1 MNSKPL
7 PVHIIVVPMSFAP
20 ERHPMKRIFWSLA
33 IMLAC
38 AFAVQAQSRSVKV
51 HVHVILVDSELN
63 QKPVPFLHVAFLK
76 GDKTSLDVKT
86 GLDGIAETA
95 LPPGAYTVTT
105 SKPVDFD
112 GKRYSWSQRVTLTG
126 TERAIDLTNENAKV
140 EDNAV
145 ATPPRSSGASS
156 GDLTEQFKK
165 LKNTVVTVISESG
178 HGTGFFVDG
187 KGLIL
192 TNQHVVA
199 QSQYLAVQFDRE
211 RKIAA
216 RLIASDA
223 QKDVALL
230 WVNMS
235 ALPSAKPAVLAPSS
249 GGHTPVQEG
258 ERVFTIGSP
267 LSLDKIITTGI
278 VSKVDAHTLMSDI
291 NINPGNS
298 GGPLFNNAGQVVGLT
313 TFGTS
318 AERGPGVSGVV
329 RIEEALALLE
339 ENRGKATGTPPPAAL
354 LPVEPLTPYPVEGLK
369 AVLQGEK
376 FDARPYYFYAGDF
389 EVALSTP
396 PFDYREKEEDRLRA
410 ERTQKKRNR
419 RDTNSPE
426 ASQQDADRED
436 TPRDWDSE
444 AGGNRAVLGVYV
456 VPKVREGFGSALSRS
471 LRNGYGAAN
480 LKFKTDFQSMKL
492 FCGEKEIQPIHPG
505 RIPLTVN
512 VRNATVKLEDSTYK
526 GAYFYPPDAVN
537 PQCGTVKIAIYS
549 SKSGEPVIK
558 TLEGNTTTRIWAD
571 FDAFRRADAEAHST
585 QAQK

>member
-1 MNSKPL
+1 
-7 PVHIIVVPMSFAP
+7 
-20 ERHPMKRIFWSLA
+20 MKRIFLSAA
-33 IMLAC
+33 ILC
-38 AFAVQAQSRSVKV
+38 AFAFAAQGQSHSAKV
-51 HVHVILVDSELN
+51 HVHVVLVDAEFN
-63 QKPVPFLHVAFLK
+63 QKPIPFLNVVFLK
-76 GDKTSLDVKT
+76 GDKTSFDVKT
-86 GLDGIAETA
+86 GLDGAAEIA
-95 LPPGAYTVTT
+95 LPAGTYTVTT
-105 SKPVDFD
+105 AKPVEFA
-112 GKRYSWSQRVTLTG
+112 GKRYSWSLRVTIAG
-126 TERAIDLTNENAKV
+126 AEKSVDLTNDNAKQ
-140 EDNAV
+140 EENSAAAAV
-145 ATPPRSSGASS
+145 SNLGNSGASN
-156 GDLTEQFKK
+156 GDLTQHFKK

-192 TNQHVVA
+192 TNQHVVG

-211 RKIAA
+211 HKITA

-230 WVNMS
+230 WANMG
-235 ALPSAKPAVLAPSS
+235 AFPGAIPAVLSRPNA
-249 GGHTPVQEG
+249 GHSTVQEG

-278 VSKVDAHTLMSDI
+278 VSKVDAHTIMSDV

-339 ENRGKATGTPPPAAL
+339 QNRAKASGTPPPAAL
-354 LPVEPLTPYPVEGLK
+354 LPVEPLTPYPTGGLK
-369 AVLQGEK
+369 AALQGEK
-376 FDARPYYFYAGDF
+376 FDPKPYYMNAGDF

-419 RDTNSPE
+419 RDSGNSDAAQQE
-426 ASQQDADRED
+426 ANADDA
-436 TPRDWDSE
+436 PRDWESE
-444 AGGNRAVLGVYV
+444 TGGHRAVFGVYV
-456 VPKVREGFGSALSRS
+456 VPKVKEGFGSAFTRS

-492 FCGEKEIQPIHPG
+492 FCGEKEIQPIFPG

-512 VRNATVKLEDSTYK
+512 VRNSSVKMEDSSYK
-526 GAYFYPPDAVN
+526 GAYLYPPDAVN
-537 PQCGTVKIAIYS
+537 PSCKSVKIEIYS
-549 SKSGEPVIK
+549 SKSPEPTVKI
-558 TLEGNTTTRIWAD
+558 LDANTADRIWAD
-571 FDAFRRADAEAHST
+571 FDAFRRADTDAHST
-585 QAQK
+585 QASN

>member
-1 MNSKPL
+1 
-7 PVHIIVVPMSFAP
+7 
-20 ERHPMKRIFWSLA
+20 MKRLCWSVA
-33 IMLAC
+33 ILFAC
-38 AFAVQAQSRSVKV
+38 AFAAQAQSRSVKV

-63 QKPVPFLHVAFLK
+63 QKPVPFLNVTLK
-76 GDKTSLDVKT
+76 GAATSSDVKT
-86 GLDGIAETA
+86 RLDGAAETT

-105 SKPVDFD
+105 AKPVDFD
-112 GKRYSWSQRVTLTG
+112 GKRYSWSLRVTLTG
-126 TERAIDLTNENAKV
+126 AEKTIDLTNENAKS
-140 EDNAV
+140 EDNA
-145 ATPPRSSGASS
+145 AADPPHSSTASS

-211 RKIAA
+211 HKIAA

-235 ALPSAKPAVLAPSS
+235 ALPSATPAVLARSS
-249 GGHTPVQEG
+249 GSHAPVQEG

-278 VSKVDAHTLMSDI
+278 ISKVDAHTIMSDI

-329 RIEEALALLE
+329 RIEEALALLG
-339 ENRGKATGTPPPAAL
+339 ENRGKAIGTPPPGAL

-369 AVLQGEK
+369 AALQGEK
-376 FDARPYYFYAGDF
+376 FDTRPYYFYAGDF

-419 RDTNSPE
+419 RDTNSPD
-426 ASQQDADRED
+426 AAQQDTNRED
-436 TPRDWDSE
+436 SPHDWESE
-444 AGGNRAVLGVYV
+444 TGGNRAVLGIYV
-456 VPKVREGFGSALSRS
+456 VPKVKEGFGSALSRS

-492 FCGEKEIQPIHPG
+492 YCGEKEVQPIHPG

-537 PQCGTVKIAIYS
+537 PQCGTIKIAIYS
-549 SKSGEPVIK
+549 SKSAEPVIK
-558 TLEGNTTTRIWAD
+558 TLEGNTTARIWAD

>member
-1 MNSKPL
+1 
-7 PVHIIVVPMSFAP
+7 
-20 ERHPMKRIFWSLA
+20 MKRICWSVAILFACVLA
-33 IMLAC
+33 
-38 AFAVQAQSRSVKV
+38 AQSQSRPVKV

-63 QKPVPFLHVAFLK
+63 QKPVPFLNVTLK
-76 GDKTSLDVKT
+76 GAAISSDVKT
-86 GLDGIAETA
+86 RLDGAAETT

-105 SKPVDFD
+105 VKPVDFA
-112 GKRYSWSQRVTLTG
+112 GKRYSWSLRVTLTG
-126 TERAIDLTNENAKV
+126 AEKTIDLTNENAKE
-140 EDNAV
+140 EDNDA
-145 ATPPRSSGASS
+145 AAPQRSSGGPS

-211 RKIAA
+211 HKIAA

-230 WVNMS
+230 WANMG
-235 ALPSAKPAVLAPSS
+235 ALPSATPAVLARS
-249 GGHTPVQEG
+249 GGSHASVQEG

-278 VSKVDAHTLMSDI
+278 VSKVDVHTIMSDI

-298 GGPLFNNAGQVVGLT
+298 GGPLFNNAGHVVGLT

-339 ENRGKATGTPPPAAL
+339 ENRGKATGIPPPAAL

-369 AVLQGEK
+369 AALQGEK
-376 FDARPYYFYAGDF
+376 FDTRPYYFYAGDF

-419 RDTNSPE
+419 RDTNSPD
-426 ASQQDADRED
+426 AAQQDTNRED
-436 TPRDWDSE
+436 SPRDWESE
-444 AGGNRAVLGVYV
+444 TGGHRAVLGIYV
-456 VPKVREGFGSALSRS
+456 VPKVREGFGSRRSQPKVQDRFPEHEAL
-471 LRNGYGAAN
+471 LRREGSPADSSGKNSPYG
-480 LKFKTDFQSMKL
+480 Q
-492 FCGEKEIQPIHPG
+492 
-505 RIPLTVN
+505 R
-512 VRNATVKLEDSTYK
+512 
-526 GAYFYPPDAVN
+526 
-537 PQCGTVKIAIYS
+537 PQCV
-549 SKSGEPVIK
+549 
-558 TLEGNTTTRIWAD
+558 R
-571 FDAFRRADAEAHST
+571 EAGRFNL
-585 QAQK
+585 

>member
-1 MNSKPL
+1 
-7 PVHIIVVPMSFAP
+7 
-20 ERHPMKRIFWSLA
+20 
-33 IMLAC
+33 
-38 AFAVQAQSRSVKV
+38 
-51 HVHVILVDSELN
+51 
-63 QKPVPFLHVAFLK
+63 
-76 GDKTSLDVKT
+76 
-86 GLDGIAETA
+86 
-95 LPPGAYTVTT
+95 
-105 SKPVDFD
+105 
-112 GKRYSWSQRVTLTG
+112 
-126 TERAIDLTNENAKV
+126 
-140 EDNAV
+140 
-145 ATPPRSSGASS
+145 
-156 GDLTEQFKK
+156 
-165 LKNTVVTVISESG
+165 
-178 HGTGFFVDG
+178 
-187 KGLIL
+187 
-192 TNQHVVA
+192 
-199 QSQYLAVQFDRE
+199 VQFDRE
-211 RKIAA
+211 HKIAA

-230 WVNMS
+230 RVNMS
-235 ALPSAKPAVLAPSS
+235 ALPSATPAVLAHSS
-249 GGHTPVQEG
+249 GGHAPVQEG

-278 VSKVDAHTLMSDI
+278 VSKVDAHTIMSDI

-354 LPVEPLTPYPVEGLK
+354 LPIEPLTPYPVEGLK
-369 AVLQGEK
+369 AALQGEK

-396 PFDYREKEEDRLRA
+396 PFDYREKEENRLRA

-419 RDTNSPE
+419 KDTNNPD
-426 ASQQDADRED
+426 AAQQDADRED
-436 TPRDWDSE
+436 TPHDWESE
-444 AGGNRAVLGVYV
+444 AGGNRAVLGIYV
-456 VPKVREGFGSALSRS
+456 VPKVKEGFGSALSRS

-480 LKFKTDFQSMKL
+480 LKFKSDFQSMKL
-492 FCGEKEIQPIHPG
+492 YCGEKEVQPIHPG

-537 PQCGTVKIAIYS
+537 PQCSAVKIAIYS
-549 SKSGEPVIK
+549 SKSEEPVIK
-558 TLEGNTTTRIWAD
+558 TLDGSTTGRIWAD
-571 FDAFRRADAEAHST
+571 FEAFRRSDAEAHST

>member
-1 MNSKPL
+1 
-7 PVHIIVVPMSFAP
+7 
-20 ERHPMKRIFWSLA
+20 MKRICLSVGIL
-33 IMLAC
+33 LAC
-38 AFAVQAQSRSVKV
+38 VFAAQSQTHPVKV
-51 HVHVILVDSELN
+51 HIHVILVDSELN
-63 QKPVPFLHVAFLK
+63 QKPVPFLAVTLK
-76 GDKTSLDVKT
+76 GTATSSEVKT
-86 GLDGIAETA
+86 RLDGTAEIT
-95 LPPGAYTVTT
+95 LPAGAYSVTT
-105 SKPVDFD
+105 AKPIDLD
-112 GKRYSWSQRVTLTG
+112 GKRYSWSVRLTLTG
-126 TERAIDLTNENAKV
+126 EEKTIDLTNENAKA
-140 EDNAV
+140 EDSATAV
-145 ATPPRSSGASS
+145 PPRSPGASS
-156 GDLTEQFKK
+156 GELTEQFKK

-216 RLIASDA
+216 RLIAADA

-235 ALPSAKPAVLAPSS
+235 ALPSARPAVLARPDDYA
-249 GGHTPVQEG
+249 PVQEG
-258 ERVFTIGSP
+258 QRVFTIGSP

-278 VSKVDAHTLMSDI
+278 VSKVDTHTIMSDI

-329 RIEEALALLE
+329 RIEEALALLDG
-339 ENRGKATGTPPPAAL
+339 NRSKATGTPPPATL

-369 AVLQGEK
+369 AALQAEK
-376 FDARPYYFYAGDF
+376 FDARPYYLNAGDF

-396 PFDYREKEEDRLRA
+396 PFDYREKEEYRLRA

-419 RDTNSPE
+419 RDTNSPD
-426 ASQQDADRED
+426 AAQQEDNRED
-436 TPRDWDSE
+436 SPRDWESE
-444 AGGNRAVLGVYV
+444 TGGHWAVLGIYV
-456 VPKVREGFGSALSRS
+456 LPKVREGFGSALSRS

-480 LKFKTDFQSMKL
+480 LKFKTDFRSMKF
-492 FCGEKEIQPIHPG
+492 FCGEKEVEPIHPG

-512 VRNATVKLEDSTYK
+512 LHSASVKLEDSTYK
-526 GAYFYPPDAVN
+526 GAYLYPPDAIN

-549 SKSGEPVIK
+549 SKSEEPVVK
-558 TLEGNTTTRIWAD
+558 TLDGNTTTRIWAD
-571 FDAFRRADAEAHST
+571 FDAFRRADSEAHSSR
-585 QAQK
+585 AQK

>member
-1 MNSKPL
+1 
-7 PVHIIVVPMSFAP
+7 
-20 ERHPMKRIFWSLA
+20 MKRRICSSIVILF
-33 IMLAC
+33 AC
-38 AFAVQAQSRSVKV
+38 VFAAQSQSRPVKV

-63 QKPVPFLHVAFLK
+63 QKPVPFLNVVFVK
-76 GDKTSLDVKT
+76 GEKTSFDLKT
-86 GLDGIAETA
+86 GLDGAAETT
-95 LPPGAYTVTT
+95 LPPDAYTVTT
-105 SKPVDFD
+105 TKPVDFD
-112 GKRYSWSQRVTLTG
+112 GKRYSWALRMTLTG
-126 TERAIDLTNENAKV
+126 TEKTIDLTNENAKV
-140 EDNAV
+140 EDDA
-145 ATPPRSSGASS
+145 AAAPPRSSGASS

-211 RKIAA
+211 HKIAA

-230 WVNMS
+230 WVNLS
-235 ALPSAKPAVLAPSS
+235 ALHNATPAILARSS
-249 GGHTPVQEG
+249 GSHAPVQEG

-278 VSKVDAHTLMSDI
+278 ISKVDAHTLMSDI

-298 GGPLFNNAGQVVGLT
+298 GGPLFNNAGHVVGLT
-313 TFGTS
+313 TFGAR

-339 ENRGKATGTPPPAAL
+339 ENRGKATGTPPPATL
-354 LPVEPLTPYPVEGLK
+354 LPVEPLTPYPVEGLNAALK
-369 AVLQGEK
+369 GEK
-376 FDARPYYFYAGDF
+376 FDPRPYYLNAGDF

-419 RDTNSPE
+419 RDTNSPD
-426 ASQQDADRED
+426 ATQQDANRED
-436 TPRDWDSE
+436 SPRDWESE
-444 AGGNRAVLGVYV
+444 AGGHRAVLGIYA
-456 VPKVREGFGSALSRS
+456 VPKVREGFGSAFSRS

-480 LKFKTDFQSMKL
+480 LKFKTDFLSMKL
-492 FCGEKEIQPIHPG
+492 FCGEKEVQPIHPG

-512 VRNATVKLEDSTYK
+512 VRNASVKLEDSTYK
-526 GAYFYPPDAVN
+526 GVYFYPPDAVN

-549 SKSGEPVIK
+549 SKTEEPVVK
-558 TLEGNTTTRIWAD
+558 TLDGNTAAHIWAD
-571 FDAFRRADAEAHST
+571 FDAFRHADVEAHST
-585 QAQK
+585 QARK